1 MKNVK
6 WANFGRDNLIRLIS
20 CLLFSTAVA
29 LPLAGCGADGDG
41 SPIISNLSTT
51 VDATEK
57 AQANTDSDSMEPELT
72 GQESTMASQPVI
84 DEMSESSSGLL
95 SDSIEPDSLSP
106 SSEEDPM
113 IAMTPTTTGVTATLT
128 WDPSSDAD
136 VTGYHVYYG
145 KQPSGSPGSCDVY
158 EESRTVEAPPATIT
172 GLDPNTPYFFSISA
186 FNESE
191 SLCSIEIMVVTPPVK
206 A

>member
-1 MKNVK
+1 MKNVT
-6 WANFGRDNLIRLIS
+6 WANFGCDNLIRLTS
-20 CLLFSTAVA
+20 GLLFLTAIT
-29 LPLAGCGADGDG
+29 LPLAGCGADGEG
-41 SPIISNLSTT
+41 GPMISSLSPTADSTEN
-51 VDATEK
+51 AP
-57 AQANTDSDSMEPELT
+57 ANTDARSMETELT
-72 GQESTMASQPVI
+72 GEEGSMTSRPVM
-84 DEMSESSSGLL
+84 DEMSELPADLL
-95 SDSIEPDSLSP
+95 PDSTEPDS
-106 SSEEDPM
+106 SSEEDPT

-145 KQPSGSPGSCDVY
+145 KQPSGSPGSCNVY

-172 GLDPNTPYFFSISA
+172 GLDPNTPYFFAISA